1 MLNVKIKRLTPEAI
15 LPTKANEHD
24 AGWDFY
30 APLNMEPVTIFPHER
45 RTIHTGVSLAVPIGW
60 YLQIMSR
67 SGMASKLIDARAGVI
82 DCTYRGEVG
91 IILHNDGAWG
101 EGYIVEPGA
110 KIAQVVF
117 LMVPDVNWDEVDTL
131 DDTARGSGGY
141 GSSGR

>member
-1 MLNVKIKRLTPEAI
+1 MIDVKVKRLSPGAI
-15 LPTKANEHD
+15 LPTKAHEHD

-30 APLNMEPVTIFPHER
+30 MPVDMETVTLWPGQRRIINTGISVSIPV
-45 RTIHTGVSLAVPIGW
+45 GW

-67 SGMASKLIDARAGVI
+67 SSLASKSIDARAGVI

-91 IILHNDGAWG
+91 IMLHNDGAWG

-110 KIAQVVF
+110 KIAQGVF
-117 LMVPDVNWDEVDTL
+117 LPVPDVNWEEVDTL
-131 DDTARGSGGY
+131 DETARGNGGY